1 MAHQEST
8 FVCTITTPQGV
19 LFSSPIRRATLPTE
33 EGEIT
38 ILSNHEPMIALAR
51 KGRAEIEHEGR
62 EEIYEIESGVV
73 EMQHSG
79 ELLLLLKDAT
89 RTDR

>member
-1 MAHQEST
+1 
-8 FVCTITTPQGV
+8 V

-33 EGEIT
+33 VGEIT
-38 ILSNHEPMIALAR
+38 ILGNHEPMIALAR
-51 KGRAEIEHEGR
+51 KGRVEIEREGR

-73 EMQHSG
+73 EMQHNG